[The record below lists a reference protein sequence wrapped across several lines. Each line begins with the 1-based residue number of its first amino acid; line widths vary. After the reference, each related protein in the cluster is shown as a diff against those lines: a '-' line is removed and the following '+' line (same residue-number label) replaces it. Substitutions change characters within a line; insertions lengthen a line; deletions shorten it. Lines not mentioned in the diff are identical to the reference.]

1 MEISA
6 SCVDQVMLKTINS
19 SSRYTVVQG
28 GTPVPTYINS
38 VPGYMSVGDVRFNTN
53 MQRLEVYDGQMW
65 IEINTGYASVGLT
78 PDAEMALDWAIT
90 KRNEELALEHLAKSN
105 TTIADLINQKKELDD
120 KIKMVQILMKEETKV
135 GTN

>member
-1 MEISA
+1 
-6 SCVDQVMLKTINS
+6 MLKTINS

-38 VPGYMSVGDVRFNTN
+38 VPGYMNVGDVRFNPN

-65 IEINTGYASVGLT
+65 IEISTSYASVGLT
-78 PDAEMALDWAIT
+78 PDAEMALDWAIS
-90 KRNEELALEHLAKSN
+90 KRNEDLALEHLARTN
-105 TTIADLINQKKELDD
+105 PTIGDLVNQKKELDD